1 MKFQLYY
8 TILICHLEICFAGIV
23 DLWYEHVEY
32 ALITHRRYHRIFKSN
47 EAQAFTMD
55 DMQTAF
61 YILCIGL
68 GFSCIVFICE
78 LYVYKRKQNQPFEF
92 VH

>member
-1 MKFQLYY
+1 M
-8 TILICHLEICFAGIV
+8 ILLNFTGFVELWYNHLE
-23 DLWYEHVEY
+23 Y
-32 ALITHRRYHRIFKSN
+32 AIITHRRYHRMAKSD
-47 EAQAFTMD
+47 EAQAFTMV

-68 GFSCIVFICE
+68 SIGTFVFIGE
-78 LYVYKRKQNQPFEF
+78 LYIHHRRQTKPFEF